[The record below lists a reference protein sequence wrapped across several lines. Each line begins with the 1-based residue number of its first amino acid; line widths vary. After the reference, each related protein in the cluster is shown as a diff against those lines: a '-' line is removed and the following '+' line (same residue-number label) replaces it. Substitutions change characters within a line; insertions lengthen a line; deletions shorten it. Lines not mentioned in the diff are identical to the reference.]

1 MFVIL
6 HFLANI
12 DRTVKSDNVHNID
25 KIVNNNRGVFFKL
38 VMSYKIGFHV
48 SISGGISNS
57 VDNALKIGCNAFQIF
72 SRSPRGWAAKPL
84 QEEDVKN
91 FRKRLND
98 SKINRNS
105 VFVHM
110 PYLPN
115 LSSPNNRLY
124 KKSTNILAE
133 EVSRSVALGIPFIV
147 LHLGSH
153 GGKGSNTGISRLV
166 KACNFAVENYYKLL
180 PTAVTSA
187 TKNKKKGSN
196 NWSSKDSNE
205 NEYVTIILENSAGEK
220 NSIGSKFDELGL
232 IVDKLL
238 DSSSSRRKSFGICL
252 DTCHAFAA
260 GYDLRTEDAI
270 NETLDQFKSKVGLK
284 NLKVI
289 HLNDSKDKLNSNRDR
304 HEHIGLGKIGKEGFS
319 ALLKHKAVKRL
330 PIIMETPVDK
340 RRNDSDNLR
349 VVLDLLNNNN
359 KKGRRKNSY
368 Y

>member
-1 MFVIL
+1 
-6 HFLANI
+6 
-12 DRTVKSDNVHNID
+12 
-25 KIVNNNRGVFFKL
+25 
-38 VMSYKIGFHV
+38 MSYKIGFHV
-48 SISGGISNS
+48 SISGGIPNS

-115 LSSPNNRLY
+115 LSSPNNRLH
-124 KKSTNILAE
+124 KKSTNILTE
-133 EVSRSVALGIPFIV
+133 EVSRSAALGIHFIV

-153 GGKGSNTGISRLV
+153 GGKGSNTGISQLV
-166 KACNFAVENYYKLL
+166 KACNFAIENYYKLL
-180 PTAVTSA
+180 PTTTVTTST

-196 NWSSKDSNE
+196 NESSIDINE

-220 NSIGSKFDELGL
+220 NSIGSRFDELGL
-232 IVDKLL
+232 IIEKLL
-238 DSSSSRRKSFGICL
+238 NSSSKRKSFGICL

-270 NETLDQFKSKVGLK
+270 NETLDEFKSKVGLK

-304 HEHIGLGKIGKEGFS
+304 HEHIGLGKIGKEGFRE
-319 ALLKHKAVKRL
+319 LLKHKAVKRL
-330 PIIMETPVDK
+330 PIIMETPLDK
-340 RRNDSDNLR
+340 RRNDSDNLK
-349 VVLDLLNNNN
+349 VVLDLLNN

>member
-1 MFVIL
+1 
-6 HFLANI
+6 
-12 DRTVKSDNVHNID
+12 
-25 KIVNNNRGVFFKL
+25 
-38 VMSYKIGFHV
+38 MSYKIGFHV

-72 SRSPRGWAAKPL
+72 SRSPRGWAAKHL

-98 SKINRNS
+98 SKINRSS
-105 VFVHM
+105 VFIHM

-115 LSSPNNRLY
+115 LLSPNNRLH

-133 EVSRSVALGIPFIV
+133 EVSRSAALGIPFIV

-153 GGKGSNTGISRLV
+153 GGEGSNTGISQLV

-187 TKNKKKGSN
+187 SKNKKKGSN
-196 NWSSKDSNE
+196 NWSSKDINE

-238 DSSSSRRKSFGICL
+238 DSSSSKRKSFGICL

-270 NETLDQFKSKVGLK
+270 NETLDKFKSEVGLK

-304 HEHIGLGKIGKEGFS
+304 HEHIGLGKIGKEGFRE
-319 ALLKHKAVKRL
+319 LLKHKAVKRL

-340 RRNDSDNLR
+340 RRNDSDNLK

-359 KKGRRKNSY
+359 EKGRRRRKNSRY
-368 Y
+368 